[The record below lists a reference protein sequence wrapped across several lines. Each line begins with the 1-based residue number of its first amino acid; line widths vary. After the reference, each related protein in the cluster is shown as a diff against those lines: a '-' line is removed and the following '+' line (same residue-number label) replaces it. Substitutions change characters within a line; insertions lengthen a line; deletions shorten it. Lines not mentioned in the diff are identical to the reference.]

1 MGRFSENIHIL
12 LLNPLGKRGQL
23 SPTLR
28 ATLPTKEKVA
38 PKKEGKK
45 ARHIYNIYTGG
56 GGYNTQKES
65 LSLKVLSLSEIVA
78 GN

>member
-1 MGRFSENIHIL
+1 
-12 LLNPLGKRGQL
+12 L

-45 ARHIYNIYTGG
+45 ARHIYIYILAVEDITH
-56 GGYNTQKES
+56 TKKVS
-65 LSLKVLSLSEIVA
+65 L
-78 GN
+78 